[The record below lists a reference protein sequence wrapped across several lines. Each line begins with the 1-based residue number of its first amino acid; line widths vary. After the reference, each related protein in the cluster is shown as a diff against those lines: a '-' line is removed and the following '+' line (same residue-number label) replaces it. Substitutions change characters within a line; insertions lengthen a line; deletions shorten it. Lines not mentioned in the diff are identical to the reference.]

1 MSIEQKTLNS
11 YISFAEK
18 LIKKSETIIL
28 TQHKLSISVQYKKDS
43 SPVTKIDKLIESNF
57 RKEIK
62 KKYPTHGIYGEEFK
76 NSKIDNEF
84 IWVIDPIDGTKNF
97 IHGNHA
103 FGTLITLLHYG
114 APIFGI
120 INSPLMKKNWKGIK
134 GKGAYLND
142 KKIKKNK
149 SLLSLKEMVVSHS
162 GMSAF
167 KELPENKIYNKIGKI
182 IRYYVFGGD
191 CVQYGLLA
199 EGKIPMVAE
208 CNLKPFDFLPLVN
221 LIEESGGTITDWKG
235 NQLSLKSGGNVVASI
250 SKKAHSDF
258 IKISKT
264 I

>member
-18 LIKKSETIIL
+18 LIKKSEKIIL

-62 KKYPTHGIYGEEFK
+62 NKYPTHGIYGEEFK

-97 IHGNHA
+97 IHGSHA

-149 SLLSLKEMVVSHS
+149 SLLGLKEMVISHS

-167 KELPENKIYNKIGKI
+167 KEMPENKIYDKIGKL
-182 IRYYVFGGD
+182 D
-191 CVQYGLLA
+191 
-199 EGKIPMVAE
+199 
-208 CNLKPFDFLPLVN
+208 
-221 LIEESGGTITDWKG
+221 
-235 NQLSLKSGGNVVASI
+235 SLMDMLEKKNTERDGAVGNVREILSDSIKGQILEASTEAV
-250 SKKAHSDF
+250 SNAVDKKA
-258 IKISKT
+258 
-264 I
+264 

>member
-1 MSIEQKTLNS
+1 MPINQKNLDA
-11 YISFAEK
+11 YLAFAERF
-18 LIKKSETIIL
+18 IKKSEKIIL
-28 TQHKLSISVQYKKDS
+28 VKHKQSISVQYKNDR

-62 KKYPTHGIYGEEFK
+62 EKYPTHGIYGEEFK
-76 NSKIDNEF
+76 NLKTNNEF

-103 FGTLITLLHYG
+103 FGTLITLLYHG

-120 INSPLMKKNWKGIK
+120 INSPLMKKTWKGIK
-134 GKGAYLND
+134 GKGAYLNN

-149 SLLSLKEMVVSHS
+149 SSLSLKEIVISHS

-167 KELPENKIYNKIGKI
+167 KEMPENKIYDKIGKI
-182 IRYYVFGGD
+182 IRYYIFGGD

-208 CNLKPFDFLPLVN
+208 SDLKPFDFLPLVN
-221 LIEESGGTITDWKG
+221 LIEETGGIISDWRG
-235 NQLSLKSGGNVVASI
+235 NQLSLKSAGNVVASI